1 LNQELFGSLAEA
13 RLILE
18 QWQIDYNEER
28 PHSALGYLTHKE
40 FAAHQ
45 YITNL
50 RWSESQWSLF
60 YCRTSILLSTQA
72 RMPDF
77 LAAANDPTSSPE
89 ILPAAN
95 PCSQG
100 QGDSSLAFIR
110 GPTASG
116 SAPTPPNDIFRRA
129 DLIQTIGSNLQSVD
143 LLLLIGSTGIGK
155 STLAAC
161 VAQTWERIFWV
172 SLRRNAPESISVG
185 LRRLTAAIST
195 NQGQSLIV
203 LDDIDLTP
211 AAIREFES
219 QFASLLIVAKD
230 KASPVLLTS
239 QRESLQ
245 IGRLFSDYAQSSIRV
260 PSMSLDEIR
269 AYCVQQG
276 CQEPDSV

>member
-1 LNQELFGSLAEA
+1 MELD
-13 RLILE
+13 RL
-18 QWQIDYNEER
+18 Q
-28 PHSALGYLTHKE
+28 
-40 FAAHQ
+40 
-45 YITNL
+45 
-50 RWSESQWSLF
+50 
-60 YCRTSILLSTQA
+60 TSIL
-72 RMPDF
+72 
-77 LAAANDPTSSPE
+77 
-89 ILPAAN
+89 
-95 PCSQG
+95 SQG
-100 QGDSSLAFIR
+100 QDSPLAFIR
-110 GPTASG
+110 DPTASD

-129 DLIQTIGSNLQSVD
+129 DLIQTIRSNLQSVD

-155 STLAAC
+155 KTLAAC
-161 VAQTWERIFWV
+161 VAQTWENIFWV
-172 SLRRNAPESISVG
+172 SLRGNAPESISVG

-260 PSMSLDEIR
+260 PSMSFDEIR
-269 AYCVQQG
+269 AYCGQQG
-276 CQEPDSV
+276 CL